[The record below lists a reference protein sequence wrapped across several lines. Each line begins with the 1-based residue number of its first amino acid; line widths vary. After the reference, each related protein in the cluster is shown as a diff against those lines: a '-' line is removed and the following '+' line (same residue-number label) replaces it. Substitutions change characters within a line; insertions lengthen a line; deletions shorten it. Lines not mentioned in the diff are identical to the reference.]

1 MQIDQDC
8 LGCEKS
14 GSKVMSIENQ
24 MKRRFLYILWPS
36 CGPIWAQIVFVYQL
50 IIYIQLFFFPTLLL
64 AGGFCASG
72 SGFLFCFFW
81 LFFIAPEW
89 VSYQYR
95 SLPSQQ
101 IKMKNAYHFLFL
113 TRCLNHASVLLGLFS
128 PLTHFNTYQL
138 QVLVLPKILRMQI
151 KIPFPKISILCF
163 LTCF

>member
-1 MQIDQDC
+1 MEAKLWVLKIRWKGGFYISYDHPVDQSEHR
-8 LGCEKS
+8 L
-14 GSKVMSIENQ
+14 
-24 MKRRFLYILWPS
+24 FLCTSWSYT
-36 CGPIWAQIVFVYQL
+36 FNY
-50 IIYIQLFFFPTLLL
+50 FFFP
-64 AGGFCASG
+64 
-72 SGFLFCFFW
+72 LFCLQVGSVPVEVDFFFVFFW